1 MVRKMKAWML
11 LSTDRHRPNL
21 LQMTRARESDMAYKA
36 KTIGHQVSEAPA
48 DGVSGKSFDSSEE
61 GAYWLQNYNA
71 APYVSKGE
79 EYGIYEPAYRYGWES
94 YEKNRGRKFEDIESE
109 LSRDWEKNRGT
120 SSLPWDKA
128 KPAAQD
134 AWSRV
139 HLFLTGDADRE
150 FRQILGAAHL
160 PPGGNPT
167 LYDGKPGSQHKG

>member
-1 MVRKMKAWML
+1 MDVAAH
-11 LSTDRHRPNL
+11 RHQQRPKFASNDG
-21 LQMTRARESDMAYKA
+21 ARESDMTYKA
-36 KTIGHQVSEAPA
+36 KATGHQATDGPA
-48 DGVSGKSFDSSEE
+48 DSVGGKSFDPSEE

-79 EYGIYEPAYRYGWES
+79 EYGIYESAYRYGWES

-139 HLFLTGDADRE
+139 HRFLTGDADRE

-167 LYDGKPGSQHKG
+167 LYDGEPKHKG